1 MKRLTVILAAAF
13 LAQGVAAELQVGD
26 IPPARLGTD
35 RNGDHV
41 DLAKMSGKVVVVSF
55 WATWCPPC
63 LKELPVLEAI
73 HNSVGEERLEVIGI
87 NTEDQRTFRGAS
99 RRLQD
104 YRMTLVHDRRGL
116 LERQYGV
123 EALPHMVIVGSDGRI
138 AAIRRGYNEKMVYDI
153 VDQLNDLLREQE
165 TEAPSESPT
174 PAPSAEE

>member
-35 RNGDHV
+35 RNGDRV

-73 HNSVGEERLEVIGI
+73 HNSVGEERL
-87 NTEDQRTFRGAS
+87 
-99 RRLQD
+99 
-104 YRMTLVHDRRGL
+104 
-116 LERQYGV
+116 
-123 EALPHMVIVGSDGRI
+123 
-138 AAIRRGYNEKMVYDI
+138 
-153 VDQLNDLLREQE
+153 
-165 TEAPSESPT
+165 
-174 PAPSAEE
+174 